1 MKLDILI
8 VGGGL
13 SGASLACALR
23 GSRFRVG
30 LIERAAPVR
39 LPDWDARI
47 YAISPANVTF
57 LERCGVWGLLDQSRI
72 EAVEAMQVFGDAGGQ
87 MRFSA
92 YECGLDALAWI
103 AEASRMA
110 VELWETAR
118 RQSNIEV
125 LCPAQPDK
133 IEWLDE
139 GAALTL
145 ADGRRIE
152 AKLIVAA
159 DGVHSWVREQAGI
172 TAEIEPY
179 GELGVVANF
188 LCEKPHHGTAF
199 QWFREDGILAY
210 LPLPGNQVSIVWST
224 PEPHGRALMSLSAED
239 LVQRVADAGQRQLGT
254 LQVVTSPAAFP
265 LRRMKVLDVV
275 APRLAL
281 IGDAAHAIHPL
292 SGHGINLGFQ
302 DARALADMLLALPS
316 WRDCGELPVLRG
328 YARSRAEE
336 VTLVRTMTHG
346 LNRLFATPVAPLSIL
361 RNLGLSA
368 TGRIPV
374 LRSALARYAAG
385 LF

>member
-1 MKLDILI
+1 
-8 VGGGL
+8 
-13 SGASLACALR
+13 
-23 GSRFRVG
+23 
-30 LIERAAPVR
+30 VR

-47 YAISPANVTF
+47 YAISPANVAF
-57 LERCGVWGLLDQSRI
+57 LERCGVWGLIDRERI
-72 EAVEAMQVFGDAGGQ
+72 EAVESMQVFGDAGGQ

-103 AEASRMA
+103 VEASRMA

-118 RQSNIEV
+118 RQSNV
-125 LCPAQPDK
+125 DMLCPATPER

-152 AKLIVAA
+152 AKLVVAA
-159 DGVHSWVREQAGI
+159 DGVNSWVRDQAGI
-172 TAEIEPY
+172 AAHIEPY

-188 LCEKPHHGTAF
+188 ACEKPHRGTAF
-199 QWFREDGILAY
+199 QWFRDDGILAY

-224 PEPHGRALMSLSAED
+224 PEPHGQALMSLSADE
-239 LVQRVADAGQRQLGT
+239 LAERVAAAAGGQLGA
-254 LQVVTSPAAFP
+254 LRVVTPPAAFP
-265 LRRMKVLDVV
+265 LRRMKVLDMV

-302 DARALADMLLALPS
+302 DARALADTLLALPS
-316 WRDCGELPVLRG
+316 WRDCGELPVLRR

-336 VTLVRTMTHG
+336 VTLVRGMTHG
-346 LNRLFATPVAPLSIL
+346 LNRLFAAPAAPLSIL